1 MKITALDLPQTVEA
15 LESLQEELPDSV
27 GVITDVMHGFKVWD
41 NPINKFHVIRLHRS
55 ADPDKRKQEW
65 IDKTRAGLSTSDWLR
80 EYELVW
86 EALDGR
92 PVYVDEFS
100 LEFHTSRTSLG
111 WNPSLVVGRGWDFG
125 LYPACVFAQLFPHS
139 RLMVLRECVG
149 EDIDTERFI
158 YEVDRLSLE
167 WFPGA
172 KFAEFVDPT
181 GKNRV
186 GTDGRSYTNLLSAR
200 PLRAK
205 RIYLGAN
212 APAARR
218 SAVIDF
224 LKENVKGLPC
234 CLIDP
239 SCEVLIK
246 GFNGGY
252 HYPYKNGTLSDK
264 PEKNLFSHI
273 HDGLQYL
280 CSKIRSVKMVNDS
293 ILKVI
298 EPRFGRGPQ
307 GPAPQLNY
315 GPRDLAR
322 DNPDAYNHTR

>member
-1 MKITALDLPQTVEA
+1 MKITALDIPQTVEA
-15 LESLQEELPDSV
+15 LEAIKEELPDSV
-27 GVITDVMHGFKVWD
+27 GDIEELLPGLKAWV
-41 NPINKFHVIRLHRS
+41 NPINKFRVLRLHRT
-55 ADPDKRKQEW
+55 ADPDKRTQEW
-65 IDKTRAGLSTSDWLR
+65 ITKARSGLSTSDWLR

-92 PVYVDEFS
+92 PVYADEFS
-100 LEFHTSRTSLG
+100 HEFHTSRTSLG

-125 LYPACVFAQLFPHS
+125 LYPACLFAQLFPHS
-139 RLMVLRECVG
+139 RLIVLRECIG

-158 YEVDRLSLE
+158 YEVDRLSHE

-181 GKNRV
+181 GRNRA
-186 GTDGRSYTNLLSAR
+186 GTDGRSYTNLLSAK
-200 PLRAK
+200 PLRAR

-239 SCEVLIK
+239 SCEILLK
-246 GFNGGY
+246 GFGGGY
-252 HYPYKNGTLSDK
+252 HYPYKNGTLSAK
-264 PEKNLFSHI
+264 PDKNLFSHI

-280 CSKIRSVKMVNDS
+280 CSKIRTVKMVSD
-293 ILKVI
+293 IPLRVT

-307 GPAPQLNY
+307 GPTPQSDYSRPGVNQ
-315 GPRDLAR
+315 
-322 DNPDAYNHTR
+322 YNG